1 MAERNRDVLI
11 NVTVYHAFVSN
22 VDVSE
27 AFNGFSSLYF
37 NTGYTVMKIF
47 KNVLKRECVKPVV
60 SHDDPSMD
68 QKSSLL
74 D

>member
-1 MAERNRDVLI
+1 MALVAYILTLVN
-11 NVTVYHAFVSN
+11 
-22 VDVSE
+22 
-27 AFNGFSSLYF
+27 
-37 NTGYTVMKIF
+37 TVMKIF